1 MNSWWKD
8 LQRILL
14 WLSVIFGIIFT
25 IFLFNQFIL
34 LYQLLETIHPLF
46 AVVVLSILLGVLA
59 YVGYKLGRLLFSKP
73 LTIELAENHSQE
85 EYQEYLQQLAE
96 QLQANSQI
104 NFDTNHPNIEE
115 QIEESF
121 TSLNELSLPLIKEN
135 ANAIFLST
143 AISQNGSLDS
153 LMVIFSNIRM
163 IWQLAN
169 IYGTRPSLASLIK
182 LYAQVGSIMF
192 MARTLEDTDLIE
204 TQMEP
209 LIASILGES
218 IASAIPGMVPIANLV
233 VSSMMEGSVNAFLT
247 LRVGLITQNY
257 LSSYH
262 RLNQQSLKRSTS
274 MLAISYMGSIIQSN
288 SKTVLKT
295 VGNAAKKA
303 GVGTAKRFFGFDRN
317 KEAANEIDPI

>member
-14 WLSVIFGIIFT
+14 WFSVIFGIIFT

-46 AVVVLSILLGVLA
+46 AVVVVSILFGVLT

-85 EYQEYLQQLAE
+85 EYHEYLQQLAE
-96 QLQANSQI
+96 QLQANPQI

-121 TSLNELSLPLIKEN
+121 TRLNELSLPLIKEN

-262 RLNQQSLKRSTS
+262 RLNQQNLKRSTS

-303 GVGTAKRFFGFDRN
+303 SVGTAKRFFGFDRN
-317 KEAANEIDPI
+317 KEAAN

>member
-1 MNSWWKD
+1 MNNWWKD
-8 LQRILL
+8 LRRILL
-14 WLSVIFGIIFT
+14 WVSIIFGIIFT
-25 IFLFNQFIL
+25 IFIINQFIT
-34 LYQLLETIHPLF
+34 LYQFLAAINSVFAIITVSALLIAITVI
-46 AVVVLSILLGVLA
+46 A
-59 YVGYKLGRLLFSKP
+59 YKLGRVLFSKP
-73 LTIELAENHSQE
+73 LVIELADNASNE
-85 EYQEYLQQLAE
+85 EYQEYIKLLTEQLKTNPLLAE
-96 QLQANSQI
+96 
-104 NFDTNHPNIEE
+104 IEFKADDPHLE
-115 QIEESF
+115 EKIEESF
-121 TSLNELSLPLIKEN
+121 TLLNEKSLPLIKEN

-153 LMVIFSNIRM
+153 FMVIFSNIRM

-182 LYAQVGSIMF
+182 LYAQVGSIML
-192 MARTLEDTDLIE
+192 MARTMEDSDLIE

-247 LRVGLITQNY
+247 LRVGLVTQNY

-262 RLNQQSLKRSTS
+262 RLNQQTLKRSTS
-274 MLAISYMGSIIQSN
+274 MLALSYMGSIIRTN

-303 GVGTAKRFFGFDRN
+303 GVGTAKRWFGFESKGKD
-317 KEAANEIDPI
+317 AV

>member
-46 AVVVLSILLGVLA
+46 AVVVVSILFGVLT

-85 EYQEYLQQLAE
+85 EYHEYLQQLAE
-96 QLQANSQI
+96 QLQANPQI

-121 TSLNELSLPLIKEN
+121 TRLNELSLPLIKEN

-303 GVGTAKRFFGFDRN
+303 SVGTAKRFFGFDRN
-317 KEAANEIDPI
+317 KEAAN